1 MKVFKTAVL
10 LIVIVLMI
18 GLWAWMQRSDQSIQS
33 ISETEQLRQKI
44 QDQQDQISYMERLV
58 KQKSEVQAESS
69 NRGIEEAV
77 RIFVQALYN
86 VNKETIS
93 QRSASV
99 KQILTAE
106 LHKKY
111 FPAEQENGEHLLF
124 EHSLGD
130 VRIYIKE
137 KGENASAIAVFEQT
151 VKTLATNQKD
161 KYRVAIEV
169 FLQKDNDEWK
179 INKFNQL
186 ATQPL

>member
-10 LIVIVLMI
+10 LIAIVLMI
-18 GLWAWMQRSDQSIQS
+18 GLWAWMQRSDQSI
-33 ISETEQLRQKI
+33 SETEQLRQTI

-69 NRGIEEAV
+69 NRRIEEAV

-93 QRSASV
+93 QRSASAEKV
-99 KQILTAE
+99 LTAE

-137 KGENASAIAVFEQT
+137 EGENASAIAVFEQT
-151 VKTLATNQKD
+151 VKTLATKQKD

-169 FLQKDNDEWK
+169 FLQNNDEWK